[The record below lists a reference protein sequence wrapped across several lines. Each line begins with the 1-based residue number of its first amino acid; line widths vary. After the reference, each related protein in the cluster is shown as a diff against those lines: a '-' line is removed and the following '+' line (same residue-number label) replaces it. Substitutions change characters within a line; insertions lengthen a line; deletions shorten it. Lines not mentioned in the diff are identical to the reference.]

1 MRRSFG
7 YWILCLAITAA
18 FCVTPACKRRKSLT
32 VDLTDEGAGQ
42 LSSVVHTAD
51 PKTATQLTRGFH
63 AVEQNS
69 WRWTKGH
76 FSVALQ
82 TPPTAAVKG
91 GVLTLKF
98 GLPDLL
104 IERLKSIEV
113 SAVVNGRQL
122 PAKKFDKPGEH
133 EYSVPVPAEA
143 FSSEVVSVD
152 FSLSK
157 YLAAGEVDLRE
168 LGLVAKTI
176 AIEPR

>member
-1 MRRSFG
+1 MWKPFG
-7 YWILCLAITAA
+7 RLTLCVAVAAALCLA
-18 FCVTPACKRRKSLT
+18 PACKRKKSLT

-51 PKTATQLTRGFH
+51 PKTAVQLVKGFH

-69 WRWTKGH
+69 WRWTKGQ

-82 TPPTAAVKG
+82 SPPTAAVKG
-91 GVLTLKF
+91 GVLRLKF
-98 GLPDLL
+98 AIPDLV

-113 SAVVNGRQL
+113 SAVLNGRAL
-122 PAKKFDKPGEH
+122 PSQKFDKPGDH
-133 EYSVPVPAEA
+133 EYVVKVPPEA

-168 LGLVAKTI
+168 LGLVVQTI
-176 AIEPR
+176 AIESQ

>member
-7 YWILCLAITAA
+7 HWILCLAVAAA
-18 FCVTPACKRRKSLT
+18 FCLTPACKRKRSLT
-32 VDLTDEGAGQ
+32 VDLIDEGAGQ

-51 PKTATQLTRGFH
+51 PKTAVQLTKGFH

-82 TPPTAAVKG
+82 SPPTAAVKG
-91 GVLTLKF
+91 GVLTMKF
-98 GLPDLL
+98 AIPELVV
-104 IERLKSIEV
+104 ERLKSIEI
-113 SAVVNGRQL
+113 SAVLNGRAL
-122 PAKKFDKPGEH
+122 PTHKFDKPGEH
-133 EYSVPVPAEA
+133 EYSVKVPPEA

-157 YLAAGEVDLRE
+157 FLAAGEVDLRE
-168 LGLVAKTI
+168 LGLVVKTI
-176 AIEPR
+176 AIEPQ